1 MRYRFIAAEKALYPI
16 ALLCRLLQV
25 SRSGYYAWCRR
36 KESRRKAANR
46 ALLKQIER
54 IHQQSQRRYGS
65 PRIHQALQAEGVPAG
80 RHRVARLMRQA
91 GIHAQRRRPY
101 RRTTDSAHDQ
111 PVAPNVLQ
119 RDFHSETPNEK
130 WAADITYIPTQEG
143 WLYLA
148 VVLDLYARRVVGWA
162 MSERLK
168 EDLTLQALDMA
179 IRQRQPPHGLLHHSD
194 RGRQYASKAYRRRLS
209 QQGIQASMSRVGNCW
224 DNAVVESFFAT
235 LKTELIHQQ
244 DYPTREQ
251 ARLAIFE
258 YIEGFYNTHRC
269 HSAIGYLSPA
279 QFESRGGA

>member
-36 KESRRKAANR
+36 KESRRKAADR
-46 ALLKQIER
+46 ALLAQIDR

-162 MSERLK
+162 MSDRLK

-194 RGRQYASKAYRRRLS
+194 RGRQYASKAYRRRLN

-235 LKTELIHQQ
+235 LKTELIHHQ

-279 QFESRGGA
+279 QFEGRCVA